1 MTTQE
6 INEYINEGKLPPV
19 SKRFEIKNLINKYP
33 YFQEGIFIYLK
44 ILYLAK
50 DKTFRSELKR
60 LSIFV
65 SDKKAL
71 FYYVL
76 SNEYQKFFEQKGT
89 QKEINK
95 SRTDILLNAFFETTN
110 DLEVD
115 LQIDRSINGAGGM
128 VHSDYFSFVE
138 NQDEVSPTDTETE
151 SKPMKFQNIIDDF
164 INRAEENY
172 NIKITPVDKP
182 DNAKEEKVERKI
194 KTEEEMSE
202 ELQDDF
208 FFTETL
214 ANIYI
219 KQQKYERAYEII
231 KRLSLNYP
239 EKNIYFANQIS
250 FLEKLIVNQKHKK

>member
-1 MTTQE
+1 MTIQE
-6 INEYINEGKLPPV
+6 ISGYINEGKLPLV
-19 SKRFEIKNLINKYP
+19 SKRFEIKSIINKYP

-50 DKTFRSELKR
+50 DKTFRSELQR
-60 LSIFV
+60 FSIFV

-76 SNEYQKFFEQKGT
+76 SNEYQKFFEQKGN

-95 SRTDILLNAFFETTN
+95 SRTDILLNAFFETV
-110 DLEVD
+110 DDSAID
-115 LQIDRSINGAGGM
+115 LQIESSIIGPGM
-128 VHSDYFSFVE
+128 VHSDYFSFIE
-138 NQDEVSPTDTETE
+138 DKREVSAEKE
-151 SKPMKFQNIIDDF
+151 NCKPMKYQNIIDNF
-164 INRAEENY
+164 INNAEENY
-172 NIKITPVDKP
+172 NIKFSSR
-182 DNAKEEKVERKI
+182 DNAKIADTPAPKEKS
-194 KTEEEMSE
+194 EEELSE

-231 KRLSLNYP
+231 KRLNLNYP

-250 FLEKLIVNQKHKK
+250 FLEKLIINKQHKR